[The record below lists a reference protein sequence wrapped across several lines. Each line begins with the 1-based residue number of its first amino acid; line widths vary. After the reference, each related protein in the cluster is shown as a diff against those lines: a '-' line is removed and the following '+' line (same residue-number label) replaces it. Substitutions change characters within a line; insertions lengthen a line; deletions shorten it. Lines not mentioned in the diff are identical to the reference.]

1 MSKLVWD
8 ALGERYYETGVSKGV
23 LYVTDDAGAYG
34 DGVSWSGLTNVTQTP
49 SGAEATALCPKAA
62 IT

>member
-23 LYVTDDAGAYG
+23 LYVADDAGAYG

-49 SGAEATALCPKAA
+49 SGAEATALYADN
-62 IT
+62 I